1 MDKAASI
8 GDNEA
13 TPLLQ
18 HHDFAF
24 GGLSIWKDFGRRRE
38 TASDDVLHSFSWK
51 RNKWYPLL
59 FGQMIAL
66 IAASQS
72 SASFTLEYGLQK
84 VFPFFLM
91 SQAYAIMACHL
102 LFTRIPPSESEASF
116 VPMTSIRIRTPCW
129 YYFILSILDVT
140 PNYLTLLSLKHTS
153 LTSSTLLGSLTAPS
167 IMVSCHVLLGKVYQ
181 PAHLFGVAICLV
193 GGVLNVYTD
202 LLATSTKTDSS
213 EPIQHLH
220 SIYGDLLSVMAAM
233 LYGLGDALGEFWCKH
248 VDRKEYLGM
257 LGLVGFFFCAFLA
270 LFLEQDEIVDLFR
283 DTENLGRSLGVIAVY
298 VPALVLYYVSAS
310 VFLVSSDATLLN
322 LSLQSSNLWAILFS
336 VVAFDEAPT
345 PIFYMALTFV
355 VSGVFVYEI
364 YGNEGDSP
372 HMLNDS
378 NGGRRERREV
388 LPIKQ

>member
-1 MDKAASI
+1 MDTAASI
-8 GDNEA
+8 GNTEG
-13 TPLLQ
+13 TSLLQ
-18 HHDFAF
+18 RQDFAYD
-24 GGLSIWKDFGRRRE
+24 GSSLWKDFGRRRE
-38 TASDDVLHSFSWK
+38 TASDDVLHSCSWK
-51 RNKWYPLL
+51 RSKWYPLL

-66 IAASQS
+66 IAATQS

-91 SQAYAIMACHL
+91 SHAYAIMACHL
-102 LFTRIPPSESEASF
+102 FFTRIPPSESEASF
-116 VPMTSIRIRTPCW
+116 VPMTSIRIRTPWW
-129 YYFILSILDVT
+129 YYFMLSILDVT

-167 IMVSCHVLLGKVYQ
+167 IMVSCHVLLGKVYR
-181 PAHLFGVAICLV
+181 PAHFFGVAICLV

-202 LLATSTKTDSS
+202 LLATKPTTDSS
-213 EPIQHLH
+213 EPIQHIH

-248 VDRKEYLGM
+248 VDRKEYIGM
-257 LGLVGFFFCAFLA
+257 LGLLGFFFCAFLA
-270 LFLEQDEIVDLFR
+270 LFLEKDDIVDLFQ

-298 VPALVLYYVSAS
+298 VPALVLYYVTAS

-322 LSLQSSNLWAILFS
+322 LSLQASNLWAISFS

-355 VSGVFVYEI
+355 LSGVFVYELL
-364 YGNEGDSP
+364 GNEADSP
-372 HMLNDS
+372 HRLYDS
-378 NGGRRERREV
+378 NGDSRERQHA
-388 LPIKQ
+388 LPTKQ